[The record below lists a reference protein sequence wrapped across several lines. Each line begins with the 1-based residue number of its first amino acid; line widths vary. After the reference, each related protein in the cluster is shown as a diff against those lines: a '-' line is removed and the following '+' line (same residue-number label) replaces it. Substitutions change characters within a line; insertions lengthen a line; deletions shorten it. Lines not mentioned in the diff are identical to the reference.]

1 MRTRRPAICAAE
13 WIIPD
18 TEAVDAMIEAVLFEQ
33 AWWIAVKSGKF
44 AHRGVVWA
52 DGAPRSKFAKAP
64 AMGWNSLS
72 TVIGGTS

>member
-1 MRTRRPAICAAE
+1 MLTRRPAICAAE

-18 TEAVDAMIEAVLFEQ
+18 TEAVDAMIEAVLLEQ

-52 DGAPRSKFAKAP
+52 DGAPRSKAPKAP
-64 AMGWNSLS
+64 ATGWNGLS
-72 TVIGGTS
+72 TVIGEPS